1 VEKYEPGIGWTWN
14 QEGRIVRDTDSGIG
28 NALFPLS

>member
-1 VEKYEPGIGWTWN
+1 MEKYEPGIGRTGN
-14 QEGRIVRDTDSGIG
+14 QEGKIVRDTDSEIG